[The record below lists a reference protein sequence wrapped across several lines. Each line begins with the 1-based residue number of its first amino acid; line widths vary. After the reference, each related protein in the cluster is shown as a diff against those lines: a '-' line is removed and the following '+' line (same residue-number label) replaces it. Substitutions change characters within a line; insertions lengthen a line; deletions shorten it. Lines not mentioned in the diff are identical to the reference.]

1 MTEER
6 QGKILF
12 RLWIDLIFKMVGVH
26 GSVPHQTSER
36 GDVCVAFFIHLFKFF
51 LLFKAYQITEQNHE
65 KNYLFAKV
73 EGWLNTLPE
82 KKTEVAYKWGRIALG
97 RGR

>member
-1 MTEER
+1 
-6 QGKILF
+6 
-12 RLWIDLIFKMVGVH
+12 MVGVH

-65 KNYLFAKV
+65 KKLSICQSW
-73 EGWLNTLPE
+73 GL
-82 KKTEVAYKWGRIALG
+82 TEYDGSGMQVRPNSP
-97 RGR
+97 

>member
-1 MTEER
+1 
-6 QGKILF
+6 
-12 RLWIDLIFKMVGVH
+12 MVGVH

-36 GDVCVAFFIHLFKFF
+36 GDVCVAFFIHLFNIF

-65 KNYLFAKV
+65 KSYLFAKV
-73 EGWLNTLPE
+73 EGWLNTLFRK
-82 KKTEVAYKWGRIALG
+82 KKTEVAYKLGLIALG